1 MKNDDMRLDL
11 NQMKRHTGR
20 TDTEIQTAVIRLC
33 GVDG

>member
-20 TDTEIQTAVIRLC
+20 KDTETQTAVIEAYEA
-33 GVDG
+33 DG